1 MTLQLPLFIFFFPG
15 LDFIGVL
22 ICDTDLLVEI
32 RLNELKSFPSGL
44 EKDFVEF
51 RDRRAHAQL
60 IENLPHSDQS
70 CINHQGEY
78 LPIDFEEFYD
88 YGKGVVI
95 NTVHILRC
103 LLTKGRLH
111 LFCIHFNFKVCCLN
125 LEAGRVAF
133 VLQVE
138 AGLPVEIEPIV

>member
-70 CINHQGEY
+70 CINHQGEH
-78 LPIDFEEFYD
+78 LPIYREEGYND
-88 YGKGVVI
+88 GKVFLSI
-95 NTVHILRC
+95 RSI
-103 LLTKGRLH
+103 
-111 LFCIHFNFKVCCLN
+111 FCAVFFPK
-125 LEAGRVAF
+125 
-133 VLQVE
+133 
-138 AGLPVEIEPIV
+138 

>member
-1 MTLQLPLFIFFFPG
+1 MGIYRSRQLLGNLDSPASDFHFSFFPG
-15 LDFIGVL
+15 LDFIGAL
-22 ICDTDLLVEI
+22 IYATYILVEI
-32 RLNELKSFPSGL
+32 CVDDFKSFPSGL

-51 RDRRAHAQL
+51 RDRRACAQRL
-60 IENLPHSDQS
+60 EQLSRSDQS
-70 CINHQGEY
+70 RINHQGEY

-111 LFCIHFNFKVCCLN
+111 LFWIHYN
-125 LEAGRVAF
+125 
-133 VLQVE
+133 
-138 AGLPVEIEPIV
+138 